1 MADTD
6 TPQARS
12 GSPAEDRPLQP
23 GDLPGIHRILIG
35 TVIAVLAPLFGFL
48 GGSMAG
54 AEGGDTV
61 QPLYFWLMGGIFV
74 GGVGALIAVL
84 GGVRLVR
91 ARRERR
97 ARQAGGGAT
106 TAMTGEGAAG

>member
-1 MADTD
+1 VADTD
-6 TPQARS
+6 IPRVRS
-12 GSPAEDRPLQP
+12 EQEAEDRLLQP
-23 GDLPGIHRILIG
+23 GDLPGIHRIIIG

-61 QPLYFWLMGGIFV
+61 QPLYFWLMGGILV
-74 GGVGALIAVL
+74 GGVGALVAVL

-97 ARQAGGGAT
+97 ARRAGGGAT
-106 TAMTGEGAAG
+106 AASTGEETP